1 MVDMVDGEDIAL
13 RLTDFPPKLREIL
26 RKAVQALGGSGGLV
40 SLWDDSKASFTY
52 SASFGLTSE
61 TLEELRPLLE
71 QVSVN
76 LLAKQATANPR
87 PLFIRKV
94 GYPFSPLG
102 RWEESILTLPLKV
115 DDKII
120 GLMYILRLPGREGLL
135 LRDRRIL
142 EAFADHAAIA
152 IENARLA
159 YELAEEKGKI
169 ESIIHYSA
177 DGIMTID
184 KNRRIVEFNQ
194 AMEKLTGWTKD
205 EVLYKPCS
213 EVMRLCDN
221 NESPICETNCPI
233 VKSMLR
239 AESVFELEGTIITK
253 DNQRPYVAMTYSIVR
268 SRDNQPML
276 AVVNCRDIS
285 RLRELENLRSTFLS
299 IITHELQ
306 TPIAI
311 IKSYADTMRRDDVS
325 WDNDTILESF
335 ATIEEE
341 SDRLSKL
348 VNNLLYA
355 SRIEAGGLEM
365 RRNPV
370 HLPTVARR
378 VTHRLEPKLD
388 GRRVE
393 LDFSKDFPSILADEE
408 RIESVFSNLLD
419 NSIKY
424 SQDKG
429 AIVISGRV
437 RGDKAIVS
445 IQDEGI
451 GIPVREI
458 DKVFDRFHRVD
469 NSLTRHS
476 QGAGLGLYIC
486 RSIIKAHGGD
496 IWVESKAGEGSHFNF
511 VLPLELA
518 EDEHYE

>member
-1 MVDMVDGEDIAL
+1 MVDMVDGEDITL
-13 RLTDFPPKLREIL
+13 RLADFQPKLREIL
-26 RKAVQALGGSGGLV
+26 RKAVHALGGTGGLV

-61 TLEELRPLLE
+61 TLAELRPLLE

-76 LLAKQATANPR
+76 LLAKQEPTNSR
-87 PLFIRKV
+87 PLFIRKI
-94 GYPFSPLG
+94 GYQFSPSG
-102 RWEESILTLPLKV
+102 WWEESILTLPLKV
-115 DDKII
+115 DEKII
-120 GLMYILRLPGREGLL
+120 GLMYILRPPGREGLL

-177 DGIMTID
+177 DGIITID

-194 AMEKLTGWTKD
+194 AMEKLTGWSRD
-205 EVLYKPCS
+205 EVLHRPCS
-213 EVMRLCDN
+213 EVMGLCDN
-221 NESPICETNCPI
+221 NETPICETNCPI
-233 VKSMLR
+233 VKAMLR
-239 AESVFELEGTIITK
+239 DESVFELEGTIITK

-268 SRDNQPML
+268 GRDNQPML

-311 IKSYADTMRRDDVS
+311 IKSYADTMLRDDVS
-325 WDNDTILESF
+325 WDKETIVDSF

-365 RRNPV
+365 RRSPV

-378 VTHRLEPKLD
+378 VAHRLEPKLD
-388 GRRVE
+388 SRTVE
-393 LDFSKDFPSILADEE
+393 IDFPEDFPPILADEE
-408 RIESVFSNLLD
+408 RIESVFSNLID

-424 SQDKG
+424 SPDKG
-429 AIVISGRV
+429 AIAVSGRV
-437 RGDKAIVS
+437 NGDKVNVS
-445 IQDEGI
+445 IHDQGM
-451 GIPVREI
+451 GIPAREI
-458 DKVFDRFHRVD
+458 DKVFDRFHRAD
-469 NSLTRHS
+469 NSLTRQS

-496 IWVESKAGEGSHFNF
+496 IWAESKAGEGSCFTF

-518 EDEHYE
+518 DEHC